1 MEGDLFIQSSPNEML
16 ISLQNTVQVDTLNQP
31 SQRLGEIALKSQLP
45 GDGILIHTNIVSYLN
60 NEQRALNGANG

>member
-31 SQRLGEIALKSQLP
+31 SQRLGEIAFKSQLP